1 LEEVK
6 LLLEHGAK
14 VEQSNAM
21 HRAAEKGRIDV
32 LTLLFQYGAD
42 VNEQQ
47 HDHDP
52 GNSSKIRTRMKKE
65 YSITSDTL
73 DYPKEWWRDETP
85 LHFSV
90 LFRQVEAT
98 AWLVERGADANIK
111 GSEGWTA
118 RDMAIKMDDAGILE
132 ALKASTVAAEE

>member
-1 LEEVK
+1 MLD
-6 LLLEHGAK
+6 HGAQ
-14 VEQSNAM
+14 VEQSSAI
-21 HRAAEKGRIDV
+21 HRAAETGRIDV
-32 LTLLFQYGAD
+32 LRLLVEYGAD
-42 VNEQQ
+42 VNERLNKN
-47 HDHDP
+47 DP
-52 GNSSKIRTRMKKE
+52 GNSSKIRTRMKEE
-65 YSITSDTL
+65 YGITSDTL

-111 GSEGWTA
+111 DSEGWTA